1 MSMLNIGMS
10 GLNASMAALTAT
22 SNNVTNAMVPG
33 YSRQQVML
41 SSVGNGVYGS
51 GSGVMVDGV
60 RRISDQY
67 EVAQLWNTTSNLGF
81 AQTQSSYLGQV
92 EQIFGSEGNSIS
104 AGLDLL
110 FASLNSAMEQPSEIA
125 HRQGVLNEA
134 KALTQRFNSIS
145 EGLNS
150 QVSQVEGQIG
160 ASAKE
165 INAQLKT
172 IASFNAEIQS
182 SNASGNVP
190 LELLDARDAAIDD
203 LSAIV
208 DINVVED
215 SSGMINISLA
225 QGQPLLSGT
234 IASKVQVTPDPA
246 NPKFS
251 QLSIQFGQSSFPLD
265 ETAGGSLGALI
276 DYRDN
281 SMVDSMAFIDE
292 LAMAM
297 ADEFNAVLA
306 GGTDLNGNTP
316 TQNLFTYD
324 PTNPAGSLKMTAGF
338 NADMLA
344 FGKDGTPGDNSN
356 LKELVEIAN
365 KSFTFSSMGVDTTM
379 GDTFASKIGELG
391 SASRQAKMSKDT
403 AETLQLEAQKQWAS
417 TSGVNM
423 DEEGVNLIIYQ
434 QSYQANAKVISTAD
448 QLFQTILN
456 SI

>member
-81 AQTQSSYLGQV
+81 AKTQSSYFGQV

-110 FASLNSAMEQPSEIA
+110 FASLNSAMEQPNEIA

-150 QVSQVEGQIG
+150 QVSQLEGQIN

-165 INAQLKT
+165 INTQLET
-172 IASFNAEIQS
+172 IASFNADIQKA
-182 SNASGNVP
+182 NANGNVP
-190 LELLDARDAAIDD
+190 LSLLDARDAAIDD
-203 LSAIV
+203 LSQIV

-215 SSGMINISLA
+215 STGMINISLA

-234 IASKVQVTPDPA
+234 IASEIQVKPDPA

-251 QLSIQFGQSSFPLD
+251 QISIQFGQSSFPLD

-281 SMVDSMAFIDE
+281 SLVDSMAFIDE
-292 LAMAM
+292 LAMTM

-306 GGTDLNGNTP
+306 GGTDLDGNAP
-316 TQNLFTYD
+316 TQDLFTYD
-324 PTNPAGSLKMTAGF
+324 PTNPAGSLKLTAGF

-356 LKELVEIAN
+356 LVELVDIAN
-365 KSFTFSSMGVDTTM
+365 KSFSFGSMGVDATM
-379 GDTFASKIGELG
+379 GDAFASKIGELG
-391 SASRQAKMSKDT
+391 SASRQAQMSKDT
-403 AETLQLEAQKQWAS
+403 AESLQLEAQKQWAS

>member
-41 SSVGNGVYGS
+41 SSVGNGIYGS

-81 AQTQSSYLGQV
+81 AKTQSSYFGQV

-110 FASLNSAMEQPSEIA
+110 FASLNSAMEQPNEIA

-150 QVSQVEGQIG
+150 QVTQVEGQIN

-165 INAQLKT
+165 INSQLET
-172 IASFNAEIQS
+172 IASFNADIQKA
-182 SNASGNVP
+182 NANGNVP
-190 LELLDARDAAIDD
+190 LALLDARDAAIDD
-203 LSAIV
+203 LSEIIDV
-208 DINVVED
+208 NVVED

-234 IASKVQVTPDPA
+234 TASKVQVTPDPA

-265 ETAGGSLGALI
+265 ESAGGSLGALI

-281 SMVDSMAFIDE
+281 SLVDSMAFIDE
-292 LAMAM
+292 LAMTM

-316 TQNLFTYD
+316 TQDLFTYD
-324 PTNPAGSLKMTAGF
+324 PTNPAGSLKLTSGF

-356 LKELVEIAN
+356 LVELVDIAN
-365 KSFTFSSMGVDTTM
+365 KSFTFGSMGVDATM
-379 GDTFASKIGELG
+379 GDAFASKIGELG
-391 SASRQAKMSKDT
+391 SASRQAQMSKTT
-403 AETLQLEAQKQWAS
+403 AENLQLEAQKQWAS

>member
-1 MSMLNIGMS
+1 
-10 GLNASMAALTAT
+10 
-22 SNNVTNAMVPG
+22 

-234 IASKVQVTPDPA
+234 
-246 NPKFS
+246 
-251 QLSIQFGQSSFPLD
+251 
-265 ETAGGSLGALI
+265 
-276 DYRDN
+276 
-281 SMVDSMAFIDE
+281 
-292 LAMAM
+292 
-297 ADEFNAVLA
+297 
-306 GGTDLNGNTP
+306 
-316 TQNLFTYD
+316 
-324 PTNPAGSLKMTAGF
+324 
-338 NADMLA
+338 
-344 FGKDGTPGDNSN
+344 
-356 LKELVEIAN
+356 
-365 KSFTFSSMGVDTTM
+365 
-379 GDTFASKIGELG
+379 
-391 SASRQAKMSKDT
+391 
-403 AETLQLEAQKQWAS
+403 
-417 TSGVNM
+417 
-423 DEEGVNLIIYQ
+423 
-434 QSYQANAKVISTAD
+434 
-448 QLFQTILN
+448 
-456 SI
+456 

>member
-379 GDTFASKIGELG
+379 GDAFASKIGELG

>member
-81 AQTQSSYLGQV
+81 AKTQSSYFGQV

-110 FASLNSAMEQPSEIA
+110 FASLNSAMEQPNEIA

-150 QVSQVEGQIG
+150 QVSQVEGQIN

-165 INAQLKT
+165 INSQLET
-172 IASFNAEIQS
+172 IASFNADIQKA
-182 SNASGNVP
+182 NANGNVP
-190 LELLDARDAAIDD
+190 LALLDARDAAIDD
-203 LSAIV
+203 LSEIV

-215 SSGMINISLA
+215 STGMVNISLA

-234 IASKVQVTPDPA
+234 IASKIQVTPDPA

-251 QLSIQFGQSSFPLD
+251 QTSIQFGQSSFPLD

-281 SMVDSMAFIDE
+281 SLVDSIAFIDE
-292 LAMAM
+292 LAMTM

-316 TQNLFTYD
+316 TQDLFTYD
-324 PTNPAGSLKMTAGF
+324 PTNPAGSLKLTSGF

-356 LKELVEIAN
+356 LVELVDIAN
-365 KSFTFSSMGVDTTM
+365 KSFTFSSMGVDATM
-379 GDTFASKIGELG
+379 GDAFASKIGELG
-391 SASRQAKMSKDT
+391 SASRQAQMSKKT
-403 AETLQLEAQKQWAS
+403 AENLQLEAQKQWAS

>member
-33 YSRQQVML
+33 YSRQQVVM

-67 EVAQLWNTTSNLGF
+67 QVTQQWNATSNLGF
-81 AQTQSSYLGQV
+81 AETQASYFGQV
-92 EQIFGSEGNSIS
+92 EQVFGSEGNSIS

-110 FASLNSAMEQPSEIA
+110 FASLNSAMEQPNEVA
-125 HRQGVLNEA
+125 LRQGVLNEA

-145 EGLNS
+145 EGVHS
-150 QVSQVEGQIG
+150 QVNQIEGQIT

-165 INAQLKT
+165 INSQLET
-172 IASFNAEIQS
+172 IASFNDQIQA

-190 LELLDARDAAIDD
+190 LTLLDARDAAIDD
-203 LSAIV
+203 LSKIIDVNIV
-208 DINVVED
+208 HDANNMV
-215 SSGMINISLA
+215 NISLT

-234 IASKVQVTPDPA
+234 TASKIQVTPDPA
-246 NPKFS
+246 NPLFS
-251 QLSIQFGQSSFPLD
+251 SLSVQFGQSSFPLD
-265 ETAGGSLGALI
+265 ETAGGSLGALL

-281 SMVDSMAFIDE
+281 SLVESIAFNNE
-292 LAMAM
+292 LAQTM
-297 ADEFNAVLA
+297 ADEFNTILKA
-306 GGTDLNGNTP
+306 GTDLNGNTP
-316 TQNLFTYD
+316 TQDLFTYD
-324 PTNPAGSLKMTAGF
+324 PTNPAGTLKVSADF
-338 NADMLA
+338 KPDMLA
-344 FGKDGTPGDNSN
+344 FGQDGTPGDNSN
-356 LKELVEIAN
+356 LKALVELAD
-365 KSFTFSSMGVDTTM
+365 KSFTFDSMGIDASM
-379 GDTFASKIGELG
+379 GDAFASKIGELG
-391 SASRQAKMSKDT
+391 SASRQAKMAKDT
-403 AETLQLEAQKQWAS
+403 AEKVQVEAQSQWAS

>member
-10 GLNASMAALTAT
+10 GLNASMAALNAT
-22 SNNVTNAMVPG
+22 SNNVANAMVPG

-67 EVAQLWNTTSNLGF
+67 EVAQLWNSTSNLSF
-81 AQTQSSYLGQV
+81 AKAQASYLGQV

-110 FASLNSAMEQPSEIA
+110 FASLNSAMEQPNEVA

-150 QVSQVEGQIG
+150 QVTQVEGQIG

-165 INAQLKT
+165 INSQLQI
-172 IASFNAEIQS
+172 IARFNADIQK

-190 LELLDARDAAIDD
+190 LALLDARDAAVDD
-203 LSAIV
+203 LSKIV
-208 DINVVED
+208 DVNVVD
-215 SSGMINISLA
+215 DGNGMLNISLA
-225 QGQPLLSGT
+225 QGQPLLSGPTAST
-234 IASKVQVTPDPA
+234 IMVKADPA
-246 NPKFS
+246 NPQFS
-251 QLSIQFGQSSFPLD
+251 QISIQFGQSSFPLD
-265 ETAGGSLGALI
+265 ETAGGNLGALI

-281 SMVDSMAFIDE
+281 SLVDSMAFIDE
-292 LAMAM
+292 LAVTM
-297 ADEFNAVLA
+297 ADEFNALLA
-306 GGTDLNGNTP
+306 GGTDLQGNTP
-316 TQNLFTYD
+316 TQDLFSYD
-324 PTNPAGSLKMTAGF
+324 PINPAGSLSMTAGF
-338 NADMLA
+338 TADMLA

-356 LKELVEIAN
+356 LKDLLGLAD
-365 KSFTFSSMGVDTTM
+365 KSFTFASMGVSTTM
-379 GDTFASKIGELG
+379 GDAFASKIGQLG
-391 SASRQAKMSKDT
+391 SSSRQAQMSQDT
-403 AETLQLEAQKQWAS
+403 AAKLQLEAQSQWAS

-456 SI
+456 TI

>member
-41 SSVGNGVYGS
+41 SSVGNGIYGS

-81 AQTQSSYLGQV
+81 AKTQSSYFGQV

-110 FASLNSAMEQPSEIA
+110 FASLNSAMEQPNEIA

-150 QVSQVEGQIG
+150 QVTQVEGQIN

-165 INAQLKT
+165 INSQLET
-172 IASFNAEIQS
+172 IASFNADIQKA
-182 SNASGNVP
+182 NANGNVP
-190 LELLDARDAAIDD
+190 LALLDARDAAIDD
-203 LSAIV
+203 LSQIV
-208 DINVVED
+208 DVNVVED
-215 SSGMINISLA
+215 STGMINISLA

-234 IASKVQVTPDPA
+234 IASKIQVTPDPA

-251 QLSIQFGQSSFPLD
+251 QTSIQFGQSSFPLD
-265 ETAGGSLGALI
+265 ESAGGSLGALI

-281 SMVDSMAFIDE
+281 SLVDSMAFIDE
-292 LAMAM
+292 LAMTM

-316 TQNLFTYD
+316 TQDLFTYD
-324 PTNPAGSLKMTAGF
+324 PTNPAGSLKLTSGF

-356 LKELVEIAN
+356 LVELVDIAN
-365 KSFTFSSMGVDTTM
+365 KSFTFSSMGVDATM
-379 GDTFASKIGELG
+379 GDAFASKIGELG
-391 SASRQAKMSKDT
+391 SASRQAQMTKDT
-403 AETLQLEAQKQWAS
+403 AENLQLEAQKQWAS

-456 SI
+456 TI

>member
-1 MSMLNIGMS
+1 
-10 GLNASMAALTAT
+10 
-22 SNNVTNAMVPG
+22 
-33 YSRQQVML
+33 
-41 SSVGNGVYGS
+41 
-51 GSGVMVDGV
+51 
-60 RRISDQY
+60 
-67 EVAQLWNTTSNLGF
+67 
-81 AQTQSSYLGQV
+81 
-92 EQIFGSEGNSIS
+92 
-104 AGLDLL
+104 
-110 FASLNSAMEQPSEIA
+110 
-125 HRQGVLNEA
+125 
-134 KALTQRFNSIS
+134 
-145 EGLNS
+145 
-150 QVSQVEGQIG
+150 
-160 ASAKE
+160 
-165 INAQLKT
+165 
-172 IASFNAEIQS
+172 
-182 SNASGNVP
+182 
-190 LELLDARDAAIDD
+190 
-203 LSAIV
+203 
-208 DINVVED
+208 
-215 SSGMINISLA
+215 
-225 QGQPLLSGT
+225 

-379 GDTFASKIGELG
+379 GDAFASKIGELG

-417 TSGVNM
+417 T
-423 DEEGVNLIIYQ
+423 
-434 QSYQANAKVISTAD
+434 
-448 QLFQTILN
+448 
-456 SI
+456 

>member
-22 SNNVTNAMVPG
+22 SNNVANAMVPG

-41 SSVGNGVYGS
+41 GSVGNGVYGS

-67 EVAQLWNTTSNLGF
+67 EVAQLWNTTSDLSF
-81 AQTQSSYLGQV
+81 AKAQSNYLGQV
-92 EQIFGSEGNSIS
+92 EQIFGSEGSSIS
-104 AGLDLL
+104 AGLDQL
-110 FASLNSAMEQPSEIA
+110 FASLNSAMEQPNEIA

-165 INAQLKT
+165 INSQLQT
-172 IASFNAEIQS
+172 IARFNADIQKS
-182 SNASGNVP
+182 SASGNVP
-190 LELLDARDAAIDD
+190 LALLDARDAAVDD
-203 LSAIV
+203 LSKIV
-208 DINVVED
+208 DVNVVED
-215 SSGMINISLA
+215 ANGMLNISLA

-234 IASKVQVTPDPA
+234 TASKIIVKPDPA
-246 NPKFS
+246 NPQFS
-251 QLSIQFGQSSFPLD
+251 QISIQFGQSSFPLD
-265 ETAGGSLGALI
+265 EAAGGNLGALI

-281 SMVDSMAFIDE
+281 SLVDSIGFINE
-292 LAMAM
+292 LATTM

-306 GGTDLNGNTP
+306 GGTDLNGNPP
-316 TQNLFTYD
+316 TQDLFRYD
-324 PTNPAGSLKMTAGF
+324 PTNPAGSLTMTSGF
-338 NADMLA
+338 TADMLT

-356 LKELVEIAN
+356 LKDLVELAN
-365 KSFTFSSMGVDTTM
+365 QNFTFSSMGVNTTM
-379 GDTFASKIGELG
+379 SDAFASKIGELG
-391 SASRQAKMSKDT
+391 SASRQAQMNQDT
-403 AETLQLEAQKQWAS
+403 AAKLQLEAQGQWAS
-417 TSGVNM
+417 TSGVNI

>member
-22 SNNVTNAMVPG
+22 SNNVSNAMVPG
-33 YSRQQVML
+33 YSRQQVVM

-67 EVAQLWNTTSNLGF
+67 QVTQQWNATSGLGF
-81 AQTQSSYLGQV
+81 AQTQASYFGQV
-92 EQIFGSEGNSIS
+92 EQVFGSEGNSIS

-110 FASLNSAMEQPSEIA
+110 FASLNSAMEQPNEVA
-125 HRQGVLNEA
+125 LRQGVLNEA

-145 EGLNS
+145 EGLSS
-150 QVSQVEGQIG
+150 QVNQIEGQIH

-165 INAQLKT
+165 INAQLET
-172 IASFNAEIQS
+172 IANFNQQIQT

-190 LELLDARDAAIDD
+190 LALLDARDAAIDD
-203 LSAIV
+203 LSKVVDVNIV
-208 DINVVED
+208 HDANNMV
-215 SSGMINISLA
+215 SISLA

-234 IASKVQVTPDPA
+234 TAAKIQVDPDAA
-246 NPKFS
+246 NPLFS
-251 QLSIQFGQSSFPLD
+251 KLSIEFGQSTFPLD
-265 ETAGGSLGALI
+265 EAAGGSLGALL

-281 SMVDSMAFIDE
+281 SLVDSMAFNNE
-292 LAMAM
+292 LAKTM
-297 ADEFNAVLA
+297 ADEFNATLA
-306 GGTDLNGNTP
+306 AGKDLNGNAGAP
-316 TQNLFTYD
+316 LFTYD
-324 PTNPAGSLKMTAGF
+324 PTNPAGSLKISANF
-338 NADMLA
+338 KPDMLA

-356 LKELVEIAN
+356 LKDLVELAN
-365 KSFTFSSMGVDTTM
+365 KTFTFNSMGIDASM
-379 GDTFASKIGELG
+379 GDAFASKIGELG
-391 SASRQAKMSKDT
+391 SASRQAEMAKDT
-403 AETLQLEAQKQWAS
+403 AEKMQTEAQSQWAS

>member
-22 SNNVTNAMVPG
+22 SNNINNAMVAG

-41 SSVGNGVYGS
+41 SSVGNGVYGG
-51 GSGVMVDGV
+51 GSGVTVDGM

-67 EVAQLWNTTSNLGF
+67 EVAQLWNTTSSLSF
-81 AQTQSSYLGQV
+81 AQTQSSYLGQA

-110 FASLNSAMEQPSEIA
+110 FASLNSAMEQPNEIA

-134 KALTQRFNSIS
+134 KSLTQRFNSIS
-145 EGLNS
+145 EGLSS
-150 QVSQVEGQIG
+150 QVNQVEGQIG
-160 ASAKE
+160 TSAKE
-165 INAQLKT
+165 INSQLDS
-172 IASFNAEIQS
+172 IANFNAQIQS

-190 LELLDARDAAIDD
+190 LALLDARDAAIDD
-203 LSAIV
+203 LSKIV
-208 DINVVED
+208 DVNIAHDANNMV
-215 SSGMINISLA
+215 SISLA

-234 IASKVQVTPDPA
+234 TAAKIQVTPDPA
-246 NPKFS
+246 NPLFS

-265 ETAGGSLGALI
+265 ETAGGSLGSLI

-281 SMVDSMAFIDE
+281 SLVDSMAFNNE
-292 LAMAM
+292 LAKTM
-297 ADEFNAVLA
+297 ADEFNTILA
-306 GGTDLNGNTP
+306 AGTDLNGDAP
-316 TQNLFTYD
+316 TLDLFTYD

-356 LKELVEIAN
+356 LKSLVELAN
-365 KSFTFSSMGVDTTM
+365 KSFTFDSMGVDATM
-379 GDTFASKIGELG
+379 GDAFSSKIGELG
-391 SASRQAKMSKDT
+391 SASRQAKMAKET
-403 AETLQLEAQKQWAS
+403 AEKMQMEAQSQWAS